1 MAAGFRAL
9 AAGLAAL
16 LSVAGAGEVAA
27 QQPGQPLAQGCLGAG
42 TCGKK
47 GTTPAAVARDY
58 WQNWVCTECHTGPVA
73 SVAPSPQERALIA
86 IPSRFWDMHADAARD
101 GETRARLNRHRG
113 IKDARALGPE
123 FRRLIAEQPRRR

>member
-1 MAAGFRAL
+1 MSARLLTAAG
-9 AAGLAAL
+9 AAG
-16 LSVAGAGEVAA
+16 VAA
-27 QQPGQPLAQGCLGAG
+27 QQPGQSPVQGCLAAG

-47 GTTPAAVARDY
+47 GTTPAEVARDY
-58 WQNWVCTECHTGPVA
+58 WQNWVCSHTGSA
-73 SVAPSPQERALIA
+73 AGLAPSPQERALIA

-123 FRRLIAEQPRRR
+123 FRRLLAQRPPRR